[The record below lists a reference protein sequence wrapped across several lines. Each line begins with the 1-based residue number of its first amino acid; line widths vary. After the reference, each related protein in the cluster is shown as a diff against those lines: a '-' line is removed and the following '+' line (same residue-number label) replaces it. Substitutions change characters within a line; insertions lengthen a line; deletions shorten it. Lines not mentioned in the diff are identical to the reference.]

1 MSAGFL
7 SFLLKLFTDWSLWI
21 HGLVSSLQEHRSHHL
36 HSVSSV
42 EDHSRQLKHES
53 LHRFF
58 CLTKLY
64 LLFRVGWVVL
74 HHFWVKPSRR
84 PWPTSQQSIMTLMR
98 STSATPASW
107 PRTSYAVCWSRI
119 PSRNLPISFFV
130 IEQRILAHHF
140 LTGNM
145 CFCRKRMTIDDSLQ
159 HSWIKVGVIYCTHSQ
174 IICRSLWLIWNS
186 VQLTYIYKH
195 LRWLLSFSIK

>member
-119 PSRNLPISFFV
+119 PSRNLPKSFFV

-145 CFCRKRMTIDDSLQ
+145 WFLQEEDDNWWQSSALLDKGRGYLLYTFPNNLQ
-159 HSWIKVGVIYCTHSQ
+159 K
-174 IICRSLWLIWNS
+174 S
-186 VQLTYIYKH
+186 VVNLKLSSTYLY
-195 LRWLLSFSIK
+195 L